1 MPVIAQQR
9 SRCTRAPIEALSSGR
24 LHTTHGRGSDG
35 LQVLARAVRP
45 ASAERVRPAANV
57 SGNWTNVAMGPWL
70 TKRSSVAS
78 YCPAANRSVSADI
91 VAAALQARHIC
102 SRRHAGQTVPLRA
115 QNGSSARR
123 LDRASERADPMTFH
137 SLRGRPS
144 KPANQSRP
152 RRELRPRKPRNPCV
166 VPVVNS
172 GLYER
177 ARVGSALTATR
188 HTTPGSRRSVLR
200 GT

>member
-1 MPVIAQQR
+1 M
-9 SRCTRAPIEALSSGR
+9 
-24 LHTTHGRGSDG
+24 
-35 LQVLARAVRP
+35 QVLARAVRP

-144 KPANQSRP
+144 KPANQFATTA
-152 RRELRPRKPRNPCV
+152 
-166 VPVVNS
+166 
-172 GLYER
+172 R
-177 ARVGSALTATR
+177 AAAAKAKESMR
-188 HTTPGSRRSVLR
+188 GSRSQQWLVRASSRRLGSHCDQTHNTWQPTLCLAWHLVWRRTCSPAAAVRRSAAHADCPIAR
-200 GT
+200 SMC

>member
-1 MPVIAQQR
+1 MVNSVEAQLTPTSCAVGSLASAQQR
-9 SRCTRAPIEALSSGR
+9 DVLAAHDRSSKLGPITHNTWQRIRWLTR
-24 LHTTHGRGSDG
+24 
-35 LQVLARAVRP
+35 ARAVCP
-45 ASAERVRPAANV
+45 ASAERVRPAADV

-78 YCPAANRSVSADI
+78 HCPAANRSVSADI

-123 LDRASERADPMTFH
+123 LDRASESADPMTFH

-144 KPANQSRP
+144 KPAHQ
-152 RRELRPRKPRNPCV
+152 
-166 VPVVNS
+166 
-172 GLYER
+172 
-177 ARVGSALTATR
+177 
-188 HTTPGSRRSVLR
+188 
-200 GT
+200 